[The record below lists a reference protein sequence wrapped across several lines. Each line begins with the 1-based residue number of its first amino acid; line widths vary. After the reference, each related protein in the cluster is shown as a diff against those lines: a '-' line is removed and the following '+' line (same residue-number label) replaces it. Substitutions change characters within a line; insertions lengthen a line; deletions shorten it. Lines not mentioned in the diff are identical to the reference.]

1 MASSSGR
8 ANPSGGKDSSRRACI
23 VQLRGQ
29 IFLKRGR
36 DGPVHGGNPWIF
48 SQAIARL
55 EPSDL
60 AAGDCVEVR
69 AAGGDPLGFGYYN
82 PRTTIAV
89 RMLAFDFDVAPAAI
103 VRHRLE
109 GAIAFRQRI
118 IPPETNC
125 YRLINGDGD
134 GLSGVV
140 VDRYDDVLV
149 LQLLTAGAERMRG
162 ELLEQLGERSAPRAI
177 LERSAGAVRRQ
188 EGLEDRSGL
197 AAGTAVRE
205 VLVSEHGVRVM
216 VDVEHGQKTG
226 YFLDQRENR
235 HRVMRLARGA
245 RVLDAYCYAGGFA
258 LAALAGGAAEVTAI
272 DTSAGALASARRNF
286 DLNRHDASRHTLI
299 QTEVPQYL
307 AAGGRKFDLV
317 IIDPPPFAR
326 SVKDAARAGHLYV
339 ELNRLAMEAVA
350 PGGSL
355 LTFSC
360 SAHFTGADFARAV
373 HLAQSRARRDF
384 RLVERLGPGP
394 DHPIRLGHAEGEYL
408 TGLWLADLGRR
419 AGV

>member
-1 MASSSGR
+1 MASSSGGAKPR
-8 ANPSGGKDSSRRACI
+8 GAKARPRRPLI
-23 VQLRGQ
+23 VQLRGR
-29 IFLKRGR
+29 IFLKPGR
-36 DGPVHGGNPWIF
+36 DRPVHGGNPWIF
-48 SQAIARL
+48 SQAIARI
-55 EPSDL
+55 EPPDL
-60 AAGDCVEVR
+60 AAGDGVEVR
-69 AAGGDPLGFGYYN
+69 DAAGQALGFGYYN

-89 RMLAFDFDVAPAAI
+89 RMLAFDLNVAPAAI

-109 GAIAFRQRI
+109 AAIAFRQRI
-118 IPPETNC
+118 ITPETNC
-125 YRLINGDGD
+125 YRMINGDGD

-140 VDRYDDVLV
+140 IDRYDDVLV
-149 LQLLTAGAERMRG
+149 LQLLTAGAERMRS
-162 ELLEQLGERSAPRAI
+162 ELIERLDERIAPRAI

-188 EGLEDRSGL
+188 EGLEDRTGL

-205 VLVSEHGVRVM
+205 VLVNENGMRAM
-216 VDVEHGQKTG
+216 VDLEHGQKTG

-235 HRVMRLARGA
+235 RRVMRLARGA
-245 RVLDAYCYAGGFA
+245 RVLDGYCYAGGFA
-258 LAALAGGAAEVTAI
+258 LAALAGDAAEVTAI

-286 DLNRHDASRHTLI
+286 ELNRHDASRYTLI

-317 IIDPPPFAR
+317 VIDPPPFAR

-339 ELNRLAMEAVA
+339 ELNRLAMDAVA

-360 SAHFTGADFARAV
+360 SAHFIGADFARAV

-394 DHPIRLGHAEGEYL
+394 DHPILLGHAEGEYL
-408 TGLWLADLGRR
+408 TGLWLADLG
-419 AGV
+419 